1 MMQKLFF
8 KALKKNG
15 NSQKKINLCV
25 QVTTA
30 YNEKTCYHTTPEE
43 KKYFQQRPHM
53 ILFLITIISYPD
65 FYYF

>member
-43 KKYFQQRPHM
+43 KKYFQQSKAPYDSLLDHNN
-53 ILFLITIISYPD
+53 LIP
-65 FYYF
+65 